1 MRFFALAALAYV
13 ATAVQIEEAE
23 PTQLAPAEEVE
34 EIEMPEDMEPASDN
48 EMAELEEVAD
58 DDENLELASA
68 DAKPTDEQDFVE
80 EHVDEASGKKV
91 YIHYKNVLK
100 RRKVLGGYKMKP
112 YKSSRNVVTRV
123 TVIKHRK
130 VPYYKW

>member
-68 DAKPTDEQDFVE
+68 DAKPTDE
-80 EHVDEASGKKV
+80 
-91 YIHYKNVLK
+91 
-100 RRKVLGGYKMKP
+100 
-112 YKSSRNVVTRV
+112 
-123 TVIKHRK
+123 
-130 VPYYKW
+130 